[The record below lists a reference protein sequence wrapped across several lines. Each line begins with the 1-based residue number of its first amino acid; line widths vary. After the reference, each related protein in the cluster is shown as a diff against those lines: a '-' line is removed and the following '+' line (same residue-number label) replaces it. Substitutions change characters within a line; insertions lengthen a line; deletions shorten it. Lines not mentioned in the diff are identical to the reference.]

1 MNRERKIDI
10 SDKYALTIEEAA
22 EYFNIGENK
31 LRELI
36 KEPGCNFVLVVGR
49 KNLIKRKKMEDYLNE
64 IIYI

>member
-1 MNRERKIDI
+1 MEIPVWEKAN
-10 SDKYALTIEEAA
+10 LTIEEAA

-36 KEPGCNFVLVVGR
+36 KEPGCDFVLVVGR
-49 KNLIKRKKMEDYLNE
+49 KNLIKRKKMEEYLDR